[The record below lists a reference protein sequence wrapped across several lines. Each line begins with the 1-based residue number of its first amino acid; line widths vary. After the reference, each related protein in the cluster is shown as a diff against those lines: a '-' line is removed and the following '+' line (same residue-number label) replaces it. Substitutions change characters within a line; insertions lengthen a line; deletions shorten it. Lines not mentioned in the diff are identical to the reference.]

1 MFIKKL
7 KIKNFLTI
15 AEGELSLENRG
26 LVLISG
32 VNKDDVSAKSNGA
45 GKSSIVDSICW
56 CLFGSTARGESADD
70 VVNNE
75 AKKDC
80 CVELTI
86 QDNENEY
93 VFVRYRKDTV
103 NKSNVL
109 IWQNGVELTAPTI
122 AENDAKI
129 CKLIGMTKEIFQ
141 ATVYC
146 GQDSMPY
153 LPAMTDKQIKELI
166 ENAAGLTQL
175 QKAYALAREQ
185 KINNQSLSS
194 SLLLL
199 VENIK
204 NDIEKLTANIS
215 ILENERI
222 VWDTQHSIDI
232 KMKKAE
238 LDLRKSR
245 YENEVNNFKAVY
257 DNTLSNK
264 IQDINGKI
272 NSPEL
277 VQKRKELADLEL
289 AKSGKQ
295 LEIASIDG
303 NIKHKQT
310 SIDNNL
316 QEISEIKSGVKSKCP
331 TCGRFFDKVDI
342 NSAIQTLK
350 NNNDVLQKE
359 IESLKADM
367 LQAGVQY
374 QNILSAIEDTKKQI
388 PDTTE
393 LSKELQE
400 LNQKNLLQ
408 EQQLMRLQQKK
419 SELINFKK
427 ECDEFEKLPNPKEQ
441 SLQIVKKMLE
451 DKKQELKNKEEESQ
465 EVLKQLS
472 VDNNL
477 VSVFGPS
484 GVRAHILDVITPYLN
499 ARTNRYLHTLS
510 CGNLSAEWSTLSTTK
525 SNVVKEKFSISVIN
539 KTGAKNYKSLSGG
552 EKRKVNLACILA
564 LQDLASTRADKSF
577 DLWIGD
583 EIDDALDTVGLELLM
598 AVLNE
603 KAQEKG
609 TVLVISHNDLKDWI
623 SQNIVVTKQNKV
635 STIQE

>member
-1 MFIKKL
+1 MFVKKL

-32 VNKDDVSAKSNGA
+32 VNKDDMSAKSNGA

-80 CVELTI
+80 CVALTI

-93 VFVRYRKDTV
+93 VFTRYRKDTV
-103 NKSNVL
+103 NKSNIFVK
-109 IWQNGVELTAPTI
+109 QNGVDITAPTM

-146 GQDSMPY
+146 GQDNMPY

-175 QKAYALAREQ
+175 QKAYSLAREQ

-199 VENIK
+199 IENIK
-204 NDIEKLTANIS
+204 NDIDKLNANVS
-215 ILENERI
+215 ILNNEMI
-222 VWDTQHSIDI
+222 VWDTQHSLEL
-232 KMKKAE
+232 KMKKSE
-238 LDLRKSR
+238 FELRKSR
-245 YENEVNNFKAVY
+245 YEEEVNNFKHIY
-257 DNTLSNK
+257 DNTLAGK
-264 IQDINGKI
+264 IQSINNQI

-277 VQKRKELADLEL
+277 VQKRQELANLEL
-289 AKSGKQ
+289 AKTNKQ
-295 LEIASIDG
+295 LEISSIDN
-303 NIKHKQT
+303 NIKYKQT
-310 SIDNNL
+310 SIQNND

-331 TCGRFFDKVDI
+331 TCGRFFDKADI
-342 NSAIQTLK
+342 TATARTLRE
-350 NNNDVLQKE
+350 NNVLLQKE
-359 IESLKADM
+359 IEELQADM
-367 LQAGVQY
+367 LQSGVQY
-374 QNILSAIEDTKKQI
+374 QAILDAIEQVKQQI

-400 LNQKNLLQ
+400 LNRKNLEQ
-408 EQQLMRLQQKK
+408 EQQLMRLQHKK
-419 SELINFKK
+419 GELINFKK
-427 ECDEFEKLPNPKEQ
+427 ECNDFEKMPNPKEQ
-441 SLQIVKKMLE
+441 SLQAVQQMLK
-451 DKKQELKNKEEESQ
+451 DKQQELHNKEEESR

-472 VDNNL
+472 IDNNL

-525 SNVVKEKFSISVIN
+525 SNVVKEKFSISVSN
-539 KTGAKNYKSLSGG
+539 KTGAKNYRGLSGG

-564 LQDLASTRADKSF
+564 LQDLAATRADKSF

-609 TVLVISHNDLKDWI
+609 TVLIISHNDLKDWI
-623 SQNIVVTKQNKV
+623 SQNIVVTKHNKV